1 MQQEPD
7 MPREDAY
14 LAERQRFWAWV
25 ASRCPGVNPR
35 GDFIRDTRDI
45 LNSIY
50 PDMRNPDNAIMKAC
64 AGADAEYRMLQ
75 REWKRSENKKNKPH
89 TDYTWPGRII
99 VPCPPLW
106 PTPNEMARL
115 CHTAIG
121 ALIEGTTSDDTQ
133 SEWWAGD
140 KRGEGIPGMFRQVA
154 AQVGHVLLWLNSDQR
169 HHLSDLRDTSE
180 EGVAHGP
187 KGDAEEFPAEGS
199 CWDPERGHRQ
209 PGSTNSWVARAAYE
223 TAVRWWLEA
232 LDQRTNAELCA
243 Q

>member
-7 MPREDAY
+7 VSREDAY
-14 LAERQRFWAWV
+14 VAERQRFWAWV
-25 ASRCPGVNPR
+25 ASRRDGDNPR

-50 PDMRNPDNAIMKAC
+50 PDMRNPDNSIMEAC
-64 AGADAEYRMLQ
+64 AEADAEYRMLQ

-115 CHTAIG
+115 CHAAIE
-121 ALIEGTTSDDTQ
+121 ALIESTTSD
-133 SEWWAGD
+133 SGNGEWWAGGNRD
-140 KRGEGIPGMFRQVA
+140 DEIPGRFRKAA

-169 HHLSDLRDTSE
+169 HSLSELRDTGE
-180 EGVAHGP
+180 QGVPHGA
-187 KGDAEEFPAEGS
+187 KAAAESFPAEDSG
-199 CWDPERGHRQ
+199 WDPERGHRW
-209 PGSTNSWVARAAYE
+209 PDSTRSWVSRDVYE
-223 TAVRWWLEA
+223 TAVRWCWT
-232 LDQRTNAELCA
+232 R
-243 Q
+243 